1 MVAEGAGRECPT
13 IRQDRKTPGRIVRL
27 GEFVWVEQRGR
38 EGRSA
43 LGKLRHAKRAMD
55 GLSARRLAGGD
66 ALESEWEDEAKH
78 CPLGGRA
85 KDTGA
90 AG

>member
-13 IRQDRKTPGRIVRL
+13 IRNYRKTPPLIVCL
-27 GEFVWVEQRGR
+27 GEFVRVAQRGW

-43 LGKLRHAKRAMD
+43 LGELRHAKGAMD
-55 GLSARRLAGGD
+55 GLAARRLAGGD
-66 ALESEWEDEAKH
+66 ALESGWEDEAKH
-78 CPLGGRA
+78 RPLGGGA
-85 KDTGA
+85 EDTRT